1 MEHAGNTALSE
12 MNQENNDQSDE
23 IEAVEEVLG
32 EDDGEDNV
40 RQNNNAIKIIDRAEQ
55 QTAG

>member
-1 MEHAGNTALSE
+1 